1 MKKIRSTILLACC
14 VYSIPSHS
22 FLYYVIV
29 DPAKT
34 GQKTQQMGQ
43 DNMTFLER
51 KLDHA
56 QGMAKDM
63 AMYIA
68 DFELHG
74 NLASFQ
80 TATMSAAESEPHNLQ
95 TQASMEPAVGLCEL
109 VSYSIDDFS
118 GNHGCAFYLSED
130 NANASLVFK
139 ENMLASSV
147 LETNLFERT
156 TDKLKHRN
164 PSVDAKSVHTEMALL
179 HRDVLGSA
187 QMTEISQDDREA
199 MDNYVDFVMGATQTV
214 IDPVDQNSSPQAKRL
229 FNAQL
234 KDHLWNDFL
243 RSSAKATY
251 VHRSRVGDG
260 MSPQSDIWHA
270 RDNQV
275 ESMKA
280 LSKPIMTGAGLSPRP
295 TVESEIRN
303 ETINRARLA
312 KLLLAML
319 ENNLQKEAT
328 LAART
333 EALEEVL
340 ANGK

>member
-1 MKKIRSTILLACC
+1 MKKIPSSLLLAFCA
-14 VYSIPSHS
+14 YSGPSHS

-29 DPAKT
+29 DPAKS
-34 GQKTQQMGQ
+34 GQKVQQMGQ

-51 KLDHA
+51 KLDHM

-63 AMYIA
+63 GTYIA
-68 DFELHG
+68 DFELQG
-74 NLASFQ
+74 NLSSFQ
-80 TATMSAAESEPHNLQ
+80 TATMSAGGSEPHNLQ

-109 VSYSIDDFS
+109 VSYSINDFV
-118 GNHGCAFYLSED
+118 GDHGCAFYLSD
-130 NANASLVFK
+130 NSNASIVYK
-139 ENMLASSV
+139 SNMLSPSEI
-147 LETNLFERT
+147 ETNLFERNI
-156 TDKLKHRN
+156 DQLKHRN
-164 PSVDAKSVHTEMALL
+164 PSVNSESVHTEMTLL
-179 HRDVLGSA
+179 QHDVLGSA
-187 QMTEISQDDREA
+187 QLTEISQEDREA
-199 MDNYVDFVMGATQTV
+199 MDQYVDLVMGANQIA

-243 RSSAKATY
+243 RSSAKSTY

-260 MSPQSDIWHA
+260 MSPQSDIWFM

-275 ESMKA
+275 NSMKA
-280 LSKPIMTGAGLSPRP
+280 LSMPIMTGAGLAQRP
-295 TVESEIRN
+295 TIESEIRN
-303 ETINRARLA
+303 DAINRARLA

-319 ENNLQKEAT
+319 ESSLQKEAT

-333 EALEEVL
+333 EVLEEVL